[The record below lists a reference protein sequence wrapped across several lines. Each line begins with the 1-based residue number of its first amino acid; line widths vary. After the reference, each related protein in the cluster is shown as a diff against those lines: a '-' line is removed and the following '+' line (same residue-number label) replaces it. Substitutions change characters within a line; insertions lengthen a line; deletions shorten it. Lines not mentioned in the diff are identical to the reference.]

1 MLGIWSLAHT
11 VSLLDI
17 HTVLSS
23 TARCFL
29 LLCYTHCN
37 SVYFF
42 FCFNSLFVNTML
54 VLQLRRLAIP
64 ICKILQAT
72 PLLSRT
78 INGTNQV
85 TSEHLAFKTL
95 RRLYTTPANP
105 ADLTGPAEPTDSAN
119 PPDTKKPHISSPK
132 HPTNQ
137 RPTPIILID
146 NEIDEK
152 HVRGWGNGGQKL
164 NKTSSCVQL
173 LHKPTGTIVI
183 CQDTRYLQQNRK
195 IARKRL
201 KEKLDL
207 ITNDRKKILKLQARK
222 HKQKQRSKKKYSKD
236 SNDDTSEADRH
247 SGLEPTVSDEG
258 K

>member
-1 MLGIWSLAHT
+1 M
-11 VSLLDI
+11 
-17 HTVLSS
+17 
-23 TARCFL
+23 
-29 LLCYTHCN
+29 
-37 SVYFF
+37 
-42 FCFNSLFVNTML
+42 
-54 VLQLRRLAIP
+54 
-64 ICKILQAT
+64 
-72 PLLSRT
+72 PLLSRA
-78 INGTNQV
+78 INGTNQA
-85 TSEHLAFKTL
+85 TSEHLAFNTL

-105 ADLTGPAEPTDSAN
+105 ADSTGPAEPTNLAN

-207 ITNDRKKILKLQARK
+207 ISNGESSKTGKKILKLQARK

-236 SNDDTSEADRH
+236 SKDDAGEGDRH